1 MADRPDDGAVL
12 DRRTL
17 NRTLLARQFL
27 LERVDLRPL
36 DLVGRLVGMQSQVP
50 LDPYVG
56 LWSRLGEFDPNAFG
70 ETLLERRAVR
80 MTLLRVTLHLVTSED
95 ALRLRPLLQPM
106 LERAF
111 ASSAFARELDGLDLA
126 PVLARATEMLQ
137 QRALT
142 TAQLGLELGE
152 EWPGYDANA
161 LAYAVR
167 HLVPLVQITPRGVW
181 GRSLQATMTTLAA
194 WLDDPPAPR
203 ATPEELVAAY
213 LRGFGPATAA
223 DIRAW
228 SWLGDVRAILDRL
241 DPRLRTYRDERGR
254 ILYDV
259 EDGVFADP
267 ATPAP
272 ARFLPQYDNVFLS
285 HADRSRIMDAVTW
298 DHTFMHRGVFLADG
312 FIAGAWKLTR
322 TKREAT
328 LAVDVRA
335 RVRPAQRREVIGEAE
350 ALLAFLA
357 PDAAVRRLAPTVA

>member
-27 LERVDLRPL
+27 LERVDASPL
-36 DLVGRLVGMQSQVP
+36 DVVRQLVAMQSQVP

-56 LWSRLGEFDPNAFG
+56 LWSRLDEFDPDAFG
-70 ETLLERRAVR
+70 ESLLERRAVR

-126 PVLARATEMLQ
+126 PVLVRATELLER
-137 QRALT
+137 RALT
-142 TAQLGLELGE
+142 TAQLGVELGE
-152 EWPGYDANA
+152 EWPGYDTNA

-167 HLVPLVQITPRGVW
+167 HLLPVVQITPRGVW
-181 GRSLQATMTTLAA
+181 GRSLQATMTTLGA
-194 WLDDPPAPR
+194 WLDDPPAPSS
-203 ATPEELVAAY
+203 TVEELVSAY
-213 LRGFGPATAA
+213 LRAFGPATAA

-228 SWLGDVRAILDRL
+228 SWLPDVRSTLDRL
-241 DPRLRTYRDERGR
+241 GSRLRMYRDERGR
-254 ILYDV
+254 VLFDV
-259 EDGVFADP
+259 EDGLFADP

-272 ARFLPQYDNVFLS
+272 VRFLPQYDNVFLS
-285 HADRSRIMDAVTW
+285 YADRSRIMDGVTW

-322 TKREAT
+322 TKREAS
-328 LAVDVRA
+328 LVVDVRA
-335 RVRPAQRREVIGEAE
+335 RVRPALRREVLGEAE

-357 PDAAVRRLAPTVA
+357 PDATVRRLAPTRA